1 MAEKVYVKDK
11 NKLKK
16 CIVNINDKMKQLAA
30 EIKSLSSNIDKM
42 MKGDG
47 KTPYWN
53 GEDAA
58 SFFRIAISN
67 LAHDIEVYKQEKARL
82 ESLGSL
88 FELVDQGYKK

>member
-1 MAEKVYVKDK
+1 MAEKIYVKNK
-11 NKLKK
+11 NKLKNY
-16 CIVNINDKMKQLAA
+16 IVSINGKMTQLAT

-58 SFFRIAISN
+58 GFFRLAVSN
-67 LAHDIEVYKQEKARL
+67 LAHDIEVYKQERARL

-88 FELVDQGYKK
+88 YELVDQGYKK